1 MDNFGVVLWIKL
13 KHAFA
18 RFTQVKQN
26 VNYQTIQNI
35 QKIRIIRVF
44 TEVECKAQILDRSQK
59 VGVICITHF
68 IFMHD
73 GGGFQNFLTILKIF
87 FA

>member
-1 MDNFGVVLWIKL
+1 MDNFLGWLWIKL

-26 VNYQTIQNI
+26 VNCQTIQNI

-44 TEVECKAQILDRSQK
+44 TEVECKAQILDRGQK
-59 VGVICITHF
+59 VWVIYIIPIFYAKMGGVFQIVR
-68 IFMHD
+68 IF
-73 GGGFQNFLTILKIF
+73 
-87 FA
+87 